1 MDPVGAVQV
10 VKDIEEGAPL
20 GLEDRDVLGDEQRG
34 GAVAALQ
41 RVRNPRRASVLI
53 LFDGD
58 PTASGATPARATAA
72 RTAAAPSSSSATTT
86 VPSRSIRSVTSSE
99 VVFEGAVWDV
109 RRDTFELEGETLVRA
124 ADAPNPF
131 PASQVPG
138 LFSDKE
144 WMTTLLI
151 SFFLGGLG
159 IDRFYLGQTGLGV
172 GKLLTCGGC
181 GVWSLIDLILIAM
194 RKVTDADG
202 RPLA

>member
-1 MDPVGAVQV
+1 MSYQQPAYGGPQGGQSFYVNIMGQ
-10 VKDIEEGAPL
+10 EQGPL
-20 GLEDRDVLGDEQRG
+20 DVAQLHQMAIAGQ
-34 GAVAALQ
+34 LK
-41 RVRNPRRASVLI
+41 
-53 LFDGD
+53 
-58 PTASGATPARATAA
+58 
-72 RTAAAPSSSSATTT
+72 
-86 VPSRSIRSVTSSE
+86 
-99 VVFEGAVWDV
+99 
-109 RRDTFELEGETLVRA
+109 GETLVRA
-124 ADAPNPF
+124 TDAPNPF

>member
-1 MDPVGAVQV
+1 MSYQQPAYGGPQGGQSFYVNIMGQEQGPLDVGQLHQMAIAGQL
-10 VKDIEEGAPL
+10 K
-20 GLEDRDVLGDEQRG
+20 
-34 GAVAALQ
+34 
-41 RVRNPRRASVLI
+41 
-53 LFDGD
+53 
-58 PTASGATPARATAA
+58 
-72 RTAAAPSSSSATTT
+72 
-86 VPSRSIRSVTSSE
+86 
-99 VVFEGAVWDV
+99 
-109 RRDTFELEGETLVRA
+109 GETLVRA